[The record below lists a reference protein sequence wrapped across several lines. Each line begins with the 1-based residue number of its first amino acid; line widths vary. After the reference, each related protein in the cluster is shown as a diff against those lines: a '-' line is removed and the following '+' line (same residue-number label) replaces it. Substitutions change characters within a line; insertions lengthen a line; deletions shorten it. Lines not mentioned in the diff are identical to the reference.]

1 MTDQERI
8 TDFLCS
14 EKKMTANYDSFASEC
29 VNIPLRDEFLRLF
42 NQSHHSQTELFQTA
56 QERGWY
62 SRSRPRVTRSG
73 RLTPNTPTSSPPASS
88 KDRRPTAR
96 AAPLGGCRPGLPL
109 FWDVFCRERLKNR
122 RKSRIILSAEAHLV
136 GAGTGGC
143 VAWDPCV

>member
-56 QERGWY
+56 QASSNGP
-62 SRSRPRVTRSG
+62 RPGRHPSWGAVRACRCFGTFFARSG
-73 RLTPNTPTSSPPASS
+73 
-88 KDRRPTAR
+88 
-96 AAPLGGCRPGLPL
+96 
-109 FWDVFCRERLKNR
+109 
-122 RKSRIILSAEAHLV
+122 
-136 GAGTGGC
+136 
-143 VAWDPCV
+143 